1 MQITK
6 FRKVQKKQ
14 HSCLDWFRQT
24 IRNIYPSTF
33 FHIARAL
40 TNEYGNKNAWCLRLK
55 ETKAFSP
62 GHITG
67 FFQICDQSSDPLL
80 KGSRGAGVSILR
92 GVTTKVRIEKSAKT
106 SVKFMIKG
114 DATDSALVSEHVVNA
129 FLSRAEGSYKV
140 LVEHDVE
147 VPIGCGFGSSGAG
160 ALSLALAL
168 NTVLDLNLSQL
179 EAAQIAHISEVECK
193 TGLGTVI
200 AETFGGL
207 EVRVKTGG
215 PGVGKIES
223 IPVKQDYVVACLNL
237 GSMSTKSILA
247 DDTFRKRINEFGGNL
262 VYELVRHPTTRN
274 FMEFSR
280 KFAEHVGLISKRV
293 RAVFEET
300 DGVGLK
306 CSMAM
311 LGETV
316 FSVVKR
322 DRVEEIR
329 EIFNRHAR
337 SERNV
342 IMTEIDFKGAR
353 LL

>member
-1 MQITK
+1 M
-6 FRKVQKKQ
+6 
-14 HSCLDWFRQT
+14 
-24 IRNIYPSTF
+24 F

-40 TNEYGNKNAWCLRLK
+40 TNGRGSKNAWCLGLK
-55 ETKAFSP
+55 EAKAFSP

-67 FFQICDQSSDPLL
+67 FFQICDQTSDPLL
-80 KGSRGAGVSILR
+80 EGSRGAGVSITR
-92 GVTTKVRIEKSAKT
+92 GVTTSVEVEKSAKT
-106 SVKFMIKG
+106 SVRVMING
-114 DATDSALVSEHVVNA
+114 DVTDSALVSEHVVGV
-129 FLSRAEGSYKV
+129 FLSRVEESYKV

-168 NTVLDLNLSQL
+168 NMVLDLNLSRL
-179 EAAQIAHISEVECK
+179 EAAQIAHIAEVECK

-207 EVRVKTGG
+207 EIRVIPGG
-215 PGVGKIES
+215 PGVGEIES
-223 IPVKQDYVVACLNL
+223 IPIKQDYLVACLNL
-237 GSMSTKSILA
+237 GSMSTKNILT
-247 DDTFRKRINEFGGNL
+247 DETFRHRINEFGGNL

-274 FMEFSR
+274 FIEFSR
-280 KFAEHVGLISKRV
+280 KFAEHVGLISKRL

-300 DGVGLK
+300 DSVDLK

-311 LGETV
+311 LGETA

-322 DRVEEIR
+322 DQVEEIR
-329 EIFNRHAR
+329 EIFNRHAL

-342 IMTEIDFKGAR
+342 IITEIDFKGAR